1 MITGRRVQMAD
12 LATLARAATSG
23 ARIAWLVGAEGVGK
37 TTLAA
42 AAAAA
47 SGLPVLQVDAYPE
60 DLAEPLATVRDLAE
74 QLGVELGAE
83 PAPDLLRGLA
93 RHGPL
98 CIRLE
103 DAHWMDDASQRTL
116 WQVARRLRETPVLLL
131 VTSVPGPGPLL
142 DGLGLLLRSPERGRV
157 IQLSPFNPVE
167 VSDYLHRRLGIPVDG
182 ESLDR
187 IVAASGGY
195 PVLLSSLVDQLRM
208 GDPATTMT
216 AALRRMASHAVG
228 SEVLGEHVAAV
239 LAGARPSERAALIA
253 LAQASEL
260 SFSQLAEVLRLQQLP
275 DLRLDL
281 LLAGGLVDRNGPRLR
296 MRHRLVQRDL
306 LDQVPWAEA
315 RTGHAALAEILS
327 GLQALEHRV
336 AAADA
341 TTAPAVLAT
350 VRGLLDEAHA
360 RGDLTHAFRVAELG
374 VSLDPQLL
382 AEAVLATLRAGRPAR
397 ILDLEEHLHN
407 LPASAARTAAIA
419 ILELERAGVAA
430 AAHRLVHLDA
440 GSIPVSPDL
449 LIHALAVLQVTT
461 EAAVQN
467 ESHLIPL
474 FAPLVETL
482 HARAAEAG
490 GGPLAEELGLIAVSL
505 EMLQLV
511 NDPALSAADR
521 LTAVADLTAWARKQG
536 IARLA
541 GPLVRVMTAL
551 TDYLAG
557 NLSAARAAMAGPLPF
572 TVPHLRLHADLALAN
587 ICFMNGDWGAA
598 DSLAEAQLA
607 TTLDTLPASYW
618 HQAFSIAALVPA
630 GRGETSRVDTYL
642 SWRDVPR
649 VATLADACHQL
660 ARAWTNVSTGGSPAD
675 LARSVDKIWEARVL
689 SHAGTYATGVL
700 RVRGHVRAG
709 SIAAARAAREQLA
722 TTEYEE
728 TAKAYVLAHADAL
741 LAYGSGQAAEA
752 HALFGDALAALDTQI
767 AQQPG
772 GGLRIFLPVLA
783 EDWMLL
789 SIEHPIDPVPAL
801 HALERAETLLAHCG
815 AGPWGARLAQLYTA
829 LSATPREMPEDG
841 PTPMHLLLPR
851 LTSRELEVA
860 ALIAAGLSNKDIAER
875 LFVTVRTA
883 EYHANNVLRKLGIR
897 SRRQLRGLLP
907 HLAGR

>member
-1 MITGRRVQMAD
+1 MITGRRVQLAD
-12 LATLARAATSG
+12 LAALARAATSG

-37 TTLAA
+37 STLAG

-47 SGLPVLQVDAYPE
+47 SGLPILQLDAYPE
-60 DLAEPLATVRDLAE
+60 DLSEPMATVRDLAE
-74 QLGVELGAE
+74 QLGVELGDR
-83 PAPDLLRGLA
+83 PATDLLRGLA
-93 RHGPL
+93 AHGPV

-103 DAHWMDDASQRTL
+103 DAHWVDDASQRIL
-116 WQVARRLRETPVLLL
+116 WQVVRRLREAPVLLL
-131 VTSVPGPGPLL
+131 VTSVPGAGPLL

-157 IQLSPFNPVE
+157 FQLSPFNAGE
-167 VSDYLHRRLGIPVDG
+167 VADYLHSRLGMPVEG

-187 IVAASGGY
+187 IVATSGGY

-216 AALRRMASHAVG
+216 AALRRMASHTVG

-239 LAGARPSERAALIA
+239 LTGARPSERAALVA

-260 SFSQLAEVLRLQQLP
+260 SLGQLGEVLRLRDLP

-281 LLAGGLVDRNGPRLR
+281 LLAGGLVDRSGSRLR

-315 RTGHAALAEILS
+315 RAGHAALAQILS

-360 RGDLTHAFRVAELG
+360 QGDLSHAFRVAELG
-374 VSLDPQLL
+374 VALDPQLL

-397 ILDLEEHLHN
+397 ILDLEDHLHN

-419 ILELERAGVAA
+419 ILELERAGVQP
-430 AAHRLVHLDA
+430 AAHRLLRLDA
-440 GSIPVSPDL
+440 NLVPVSPDL
-449 LIHALAVLQVTT
+449 LIHALAVLQVAT

-467 ESHLIPL
+467 ESHLIPP
-474 FAPLVETL
+474 FAPLIEVLRVRATETDD
-482 HARAAEAG
+482 EA
-490 GGPLAEELGLIAVSL
+490 LAEELGLIAVSL
-505 EMLQLV
+505 EMLHLA
-511 NDPALSAADR
+511 NDPALSAAER
-521 LTAVADLTAWARKQG
+521 LTAVADLSTRATAQG

-541 GPLVRVMTAL
+541 GPLARVMTAL

-557 NLSAARAAMAGPLPF
+557 NLAAARSSMAGPLPF

-598 DSLAEAQLA
+598 DSLAEAQLT

-618 HQAFSIAALVPA
+618 HQAFSMAALVPA
-630 GRGETSRVDTYL
+630 GRGETTHVDTYL
-642 SWRDVPR
+642 SWRSAPR
-649 VATLADACHQL
+649 IASLADVCHQL
-660 ARAWTNVSTGGSPAD
+660 ALAWANVSTGGSPAD
-675 LARSVDKIWEARVL
+675 LAQCVDKIWEARVL
-689 SHAGTYATGVL
+689 SHAGAYATGAL

-709 SIAAARAAREQLA
+709 NIAAARAAREQLES
-722 TTEYEE
+722 TDYEP

-752 HALFGDALAALDTQI
+752 HRLFGEALAALDTQI
-767 AQQPG
+767 AEQPG

-789 SIEHPIDPVPAL
+789 TIEHPVDPVAAL
-801 HALERAETLLAHCG
+801 RTLERAEALLASCG
-815 AGPWGARLAQLYTA
+815 AGPWGARLEHLHAA
-829 LSATPREMPEDG
+829 LSTTSPAIPEDG
-841 PTPMHLLLPR
+841 STPMYLLLPD
-851 LTSRELEVA
+851 LTARELEVA
-860 ALIAAGLSNKDIAER
+860 ALIAAGLSNKEIADR
-875 LFVTVRTA
+875 LYVSVRTA
-883 EYHANNVLRKLGIR
+883 EYHANNVLRKLRTR
-897 SRRQLRGLLP
+897 SRRELRDLLP
-907 HLAGR
+907 HLTGG